1 MPYRLGIDVGGTFT
15 DLVLFSEESGALIVE
30 KVPSV
35 PSDPSEGIMDGIAR
49 ILASA
54 GAPPEAVG
62 YVAHGT
68 TVATNTLLQR
78 HGARTALITT
88 RGFRDLLEI
97 ARQRRPSL
105 YDLNAPKPPAL
116 VRRKLRLEVPERIT
130 ADGAVRVPLDLAAVD
145 RALDVLAA
153 EDVEALA
160 VCFLYSFLHPEHER
174 LVAERARARL
184 PGVAVSASADVL
196 PELREYERLSTTVA
210 NAYLLPRMASYVG
223 AFRRRVAEAGIRAAP
238 YVNQSNGG

>member
-1 MPYRLGIDVGGTFT
+1 MGYRLGIDVGGTFT
-15 DLVLFSEESGALIVE
+15 DLVLFSEDTGSLIVE

-49 ILASA
+49 ILRQ
-54 GAPPEAVG
+54 GGVAPADVV

-105 YDLNAPKPPAL
+105 YDLDTPKPRAL
-116 VRRKLRLEVPERIT
+116 VRRKLRREVPERVT
-130 ADGAVRVPLDLAAVD
+130 ADGSVRIPLDLAAVD
-145 RALDVLAA
+145 RVLDELAG
-153 EDVEALA
+153 EDI
-160 VCFLYSFLHPEHER
+160 R
-174 LVAERARARL
+174 GARR
-184 PGVAVSASADVL
+184 
-196 PELREYERLSTTVA
+196 
-210 NAYLLPRMASYVG
+210 LLPLFLPSVPSTSAPSSS
-223 AFRRRVAEAGIRAAP
+223 AHAAGCRACP
-238 YVNQSNGG
+238 

>member
-1 MPYRLGIDVGGTFT
+1 MGYRLGIDVGGTFT
-15 DLVLFSEESGALIVE
+15 DLVLFSEEAGTLVVE

-49 ILASA
+49 ILAGA
-54 GAPPEAVG
+54 GAAPKDVV

-105 YDLNAPKPPAL
+105 YDLDVPKPRAL
-116 VRRKLRLEVPERIT
+116 VRRKLRREVPERVV
-130 ADGAVRVPLDLAAVD
+130 ADGSVRLPLDLVAVD
-145 RALDVLAA
+145 RVL
-153 EDVEALA
+153 
-160 VCFLYSFLHPEHER
+160 
-174 LVAERARARL
+174 LVAFFNL
-184 PGVAVSASADVL
+184 
-196 PELREYERLSTTVA
+196 
-210 NAYLLPRMASYVG
+210 
-223 AFRRRVAEAGIRAAP
+223 
-238 YVNQSNGG
+238 